1 RIWECVVAASSFIS
15 TLLVM
20 FQVYFDTSYTAA
32 WGIQYF
38 MDVVYL
44 LNIFSRF
51 YIGLESHGVVI
62 TDAFLVRKRYLQGW
76 FHLDTISTLPF
87 ELITM
92 AYPPEDMWK
101 IIALCRVN
109 RLLRIF
115 RFFSF
120 ISSCSQEPGVSVCLA
135 IVKYICIIVICVH
148 TFGCI
153 WYGLVCS
160 PTHRNE
166 ARRCTEESAWPEL
179 LHFINQSITSMS
191 TAEAYVVCI
200 YWSAVTLT
208 SIGYGD
214 IHAFNNIEVLLSILT
229 MLIGFSILL
238 GVVTSGMS
246 SIITNL
252 DARRGRYYHR
262 FNTIKRHMN
271 DIYLPDNIQNWVMN
285 YYAYLWKHRKGS
297 IIKGLL
303 DDLPFSMYSD
313 ITVACNRNM
322 LKKVVGDTADDK
334 IATLLP
340 GYLIGEMYLLCRIPR
355 NVTIS
360 TASVCEISVLE
371 RKELLNLFSDY
382 PEAFVTKEEV
392 YSTSD
397 NLLLPLHHVPPF
409 APLCFSNHVII
420 SPNNTNDH
428 DLKTFSRGVSS
439 FATFSMKRVS
449 LMGVLTKGFTL
460 VRDLI
465 ISEPCTPGE
474 IFKKCS
480 KQTDTME
487 NSVRLGA
494 HKFKGNLMPLNNLSI
509 VAVKISGEF
518 KIASKAL
525 GFTMPESFLCCIF
538 FFQPFWKR
546 TIPPDSKFIERWEDF
561 VVFCQTLTI
570 FLQSWVLFYT
580 NNLETIGFSNTGT
593 GGLLLSVVCIVDV
606 IFFVDIIIHFRVQ
619 VPSKDGNLS
628 DFKSI
633 LRNYI
638 RSWELCFDIISV
650 FPLDL
655 FSFVYGDDRW
665 QYMGKLRSNRLLWI
679 RKVVK
684 YLMKYEDNVHKNLHE
699 FRLIKCILLLL
710 LSTHICAGIFY
721 LSACFYSRCDPGSWY
736 LTSLYWAASTLTGTG
751 YGDIVAYNL
760 QEQITAIFTCILG
773 MFIYNYI
780 VSQIAA
786 TLASA
791 NAARVAYQNRLT
803 AVSHFMKQHKISEL
817 LQKRVIDYMSL
828 LWEKYQGQAYP
839 GGSYLMWDLPTE
851 LQRVIIKADRGK
863 MLVKIP
869 YFEHTEEGFIVE
881 LAKVSKVYFYPRG
894 EMIQYSDTLTRELF
908 CICKGTCEILSNDL
922 LYICGI
928 YKKGMYFGETGF
940 LFGKPAVLT
949 VRARTYCEILVLDY
963 DAAEQ
968 VFIKFP
974 SINCQMKAL
983 QNTSEYYDAL
993 VKYMHCLIEKKSV
1006 HLKEKENVAST
1017 GVRNK
1022 CKSLPRNLS
1031 ISNRIGPSYKMGGG
1045 EGLSGGG
1052 RGVLWTL
1059 NGRTMQFLCRN
1070 IILMRCAILP
1080 SNFLYVTWEIF
1091 RIILAIAISI
1101 VTSLQFSF
1109 LHMSIPLWIISYI
1122 LGIFCWVDIYIR
1134 FHVAYYQGHKLIT
1147 NTWKTTQ
1154 NYLKNGFVIDFISCF
1169 PWESLAWI
1177 GIVSNNLQ
1185 WESYQHDVALHLYAF
1200 CRIPHLLQLY
1210 RVPLAYKYWQSGIA
1224 SEKTWIMCVFFLI
1237 YSVLFIHFCTCIVWI
1252 TACAHVLR
1260 YPLIFTSSSSWL
1272 LLEMKTTMSFKEI
1285 YVVSLYFAGQTI
1297 FGIGYGEFYHKSV
1310 VSIYNEIITTLLM
1323 IAGAIFYS
1331 WIGGTVASIFSNAEV
1346 ARVQFTERYN
1356 SIKRFLKNQDISGSI
1371 YENTLKF
1378 YEYKWIRTKGTEP
1391 GTLLEILPSTLLG
1404 DISTSLYAE
1413 LISKVFFFFKQRIGY
1428 TQKVMLQLKK
1438 SLMYTNDIIVQRN
1451 DFGSE
1456 MFFIEKGTVEILAQD
1471 EQQVLLTLKPGQYF
1485 GESSLIFYEQW
1496 WCYYRAATNCDL
1508 YILERKG
1515 LDETIKYYPDVYT
1528 EIKDAALTQ
1537 HELIRKMESQ
1547 QTVYKKCQE
1556 EL

>member
-1 RIWECVVAASSFIS
+1 MSFRTNGRETTAGTSQMDFEELYKVKKISKGRGNCIHIHRIPCYSPKNRWIRIWECVVAASSFIS

-322 LKKVVGDTADDK
+322 LKKSNLFHSLDEGFLRALSATIQPYMYSTGQILAKRGEINQTMYYIRHGLVQVVGDTADDK

-382 PEAFVTKEEV
+382 PE
-392 YSTSD
+392 
-397 NLLLPLHHVPPF
+397 
-409 APLCFSNHVII
+409 
-420 SPNNTNDH
+420 
-428 DLKTFSRGVSS
+428 
-439 FATFSMKRVS
+439 
-449 LMGVLTKGFTL
+449 
-460 VRDLI
+460 
-465 ISEPCTPGE
+465 
-474 IFKKCS
+474 
-480 KQTDTME
+480 
-487 NSVRLGA
+487 
-494 HKFKGNLMPLNNLSI
+494 
-509 VAVKISGEF
+509 VAVKISGEVSAHCNNTVWTLREAF
-518 KIASKAL
+518 DIGVASIPNHVVFHKDMGENLKYQEQKI
-525 GFTMPESFLCCIF
+525 FNSFLKYIARLAHSSPISVKRIAF
-538 FFQPFWKR
+538 GSKMPFWKR

-679 RKVVK
+679 RK
-684 YLMKYEDNVHKNLHE
+684 
-699 FRLIKCILLLL
+699 
-710 LSTHICAGIFY
+710 S
-721 LSACFYSRCDPGSWY
+721 
-736 LTSLYWAASTLTGTG
+736 
-751 YGDIVAYNL
+751 
-760 QEQITAIFTCILG
+760 
-773 MFIYNYI
+773 
-780 VSQIAA
+780 VS
-786 TLASA
+786 S
-791 NAARVAYQNRLT
+791 
-803 AVSHFMKQHKISEL
+803 
-817 LQKRVIDYMSL
+817 
-828 LWEKYQGQAYP
+828 
-839 GGSYLMWDLPTE
+839 
-851 LQRVIIKADRGK
+851 
-863 MLVKIP
+863 
-869 YFEHTEEGFIVE
+869 
-881 LAKVSKVYFYPRG
+881 
-894 EMIQYSDTLTRELF
+894 
-908 CICKGTCEILSNDL
+908 
-922 LYICGI
+922 
-928 YKKGMYFGETGF
+928 
-940 LFGKPAVLT
+940 
-949 VRARTYCEILVLDY
+949 
-963 DAAEQ
+963 
-968 VFIKFP
+968 
-974 SINCQMKAL
+974 
-983 QNTSEYYDAL
+983 
-993 VKYMHCLIEKKSV
+993 
-1006 HLKEKENVAST
+1006 
-1017 GVRNK
+1017 
-1022 CKSLPRNLS
+1022 
-1031 ISNRIGPSYKMGGG
+1031 
-1045 EGLSGGG
+1045 
-1052 RGVLWTL
+1052 
-1059 NGRTMQFLCRN
+1059 
-1070 IILMRCAILP
+1070 
-1080 SNFLYVTWEIF
+1080 
-1091 RIILAIAISI
+1091 
-1101 VTSLQFSF
+1101 
-1109 LHMSIPLWIISYI
+1109 
-1122 LGIFCWVDIYIR
+1122 
-1134 FHVAYYQGHKLIT
+1134 
-1147 NTWKTTQ
+1147 
-1154 NYLKNGFVIDFISCF
+1154 
-1169 PWESLAWI
+1169 
-1177 GIVSNNLQ
+1177 
-1185 WESYQHDVALHLYAF
+1185 
-1200 CRIPHLLQLY
+1200 
-1210 RVPLAYKYWQSGIA
+1210 
-1224 SEKTWIMCVFFLI
+1224 
-1237 YSVLFIHFCTCIVWI
+1237 
-1252 TACAHVLR
+1252 
-1260 YPLIFTSSSSWL
+1260 
-1272 LLEMKTTMSFKEI
+1272 
-1285 YVVSLYFAGQTI
+1285 
-1297 FGIGYGEFYHKSV
+1297 
-1310 VSIYNEIITTLLM
+1310 
-1323 IAGAIFYS
+1323 
-1331 WIGGTVASIFSNAEV
+1331 
-1346 ARVQFTERYN
+1346 
-1356 SIKRFLKNQDISGSI
+1356 
-1371 YENTLKF
+1371 
-1378 YEYKWIRTKGTEP
+1378 
-1391 GTLLEILPSTLLG
+1391 
-1404 DISTSLYAE
+1404 
-1413 LISKVFFFFKQRIGY
+1413 
-1428 TQKVMLQLKK
+1428 
-1438 SLMYTNDIIVQRN
+1438 
-1451 DFGSE
+1451 
-1456 MFFIEKGTVEILAQD
+1456 
-1471 EQQVLLTLKPGQYF
+1471 
-1485 GESSLIFYEQW
+1485 
-1496 WCYYRAATNCDL
+1496 
-1508 YILERKG
+1508 
-1515 LDETIKYYPDVYT
+1515 
-1528 EIKDAALTQ
+1528 
-1537 HELIRKMESQ
+1537 
-1547 QTVYKKCQE
+1547 
-1556 EL
+1556 